1 MAKVVKNTDALE
13 RPFYPSAIPHLP
25 DVPRVTERPV
35 PQTPIL
41 DECGKL
47 NELWIPHVD
56 GVLSVLLDPT
66 LWAGSDTE
74 KAHAVQEIYRLMK
87 WLYLCEENDMQFRQ
101 LGCDLQLSVNGTWQ
115 TIYTLSVECVSTKVQ
130 QGYESGN
137 YNPPS
142 QRGNGDSRTIDNS
155 VEQATVLNDLNA
167 VWGACLELCESLLD
181 FCRILCDMIEA
192 GGDALGFLSNIL
204 ESPVSSVTEWV
215 ADDNTGT
222 QRNWSTTGQSK
233 WGVGDN
239 VRTYEQ
245 TITEPIRG
253 VSPSKILAMAQR
265 ALDIG
270 VAIIRGSFNE
280 DFQEAIAGILF
291 NLLTC
296 LPDGTR
302 KQNGIVLTTEKLSQ
316 FGDELLADSDLIK
329 KFVGVTVKAEELAGG
344 VEFLSFLNLPDLF
357 KQYRVGALV
366 PLSTWTVLVDPCS
379 PPPVQC
385 GHNYVWLTQATIP
398 TNIVQYQ
405 QVPIGTALV
414 IIPIVPLQ
422 WQRVVPPP
430 VNNQFRQLLQVSTY
444 ECDKPITLLWARG
457 SANSAT
463 GYIDTWDGATWTR
476 RAVDNLGVGGAT
488 GITRTLNWANGT
500 GITYLQARV
509 GVQTAQPFIIQFRIQ

>member
-1 MAKVVKNTDALE
+1 
-13 RPFYPSAIPHLP
+13 
-25 DVPRVTERPV
+25 
-35 PQTPIL
+35 
-41 DECGKL
+41 
-47 NELWIPHVD
+47 
-56 GVLSVLLDPT
+56 
-66 LWAGSDTE
+66 
-74 KAHAVQEIYRLMK
+74 
-87 WLYLCEENDMQFRQ
+87 
-101 LGCDLQLSVNGTWQ
+101 
-115 TIYTLSVECVSTKVQ
+115 
-130 QGYESGN
+130 
-137 YNPPS
+137 
-142 QRGNGDSRTIDNS
+142 
-155 VEQATVLNDLNA
+155 
-167 VWGACLELCESLLD
+167 
-181 FCRILCDMIEA
+181 MIEA

-302 KQNGIVLTTEKLSQ
+302 KQTGIVLTTEKLSQ
-316 FGDELLADSDLIK
+316 FGDKLLADGDLIK
-329 KFVGVTVKAEELAGG
+329 KFVGVTVTAEELAGG

-366 PLSTWTVLVDPCS
+366 PLSTWTVLVSPCS

-398 TNIVQYQ
+398 TNIIQYQ

-476 RAVDNLGVGGAT
+476 RAVDSLGVGGAT
-488 GITRTLNWANGT
+488 GITRTLNWANDT

>member
-1 MAKVVKNTDALE
+1 MAKTVKNIDALE
-13 RPFYPSAIPHLP
+13 RPFYHSAIPHLP

-35 PQTPIL
+35 PSTPIL

-66 LWAGSDTE
+66 LWAGSDIE

-137 YNPPS
+137 YSPPS
-142 QRGNGDSRTIDNS
+142 PRGSGDSRAIDDS
-155 VEQATVLNDLNA
+155 TEQATVLNDLNA

-204 ESPVSSVTEWV
+204 EAPVSSVTEWV
-215 ADDNTGT
+215 ADDITGT
-222 QRNWSTTGQSK
+222 QKNWSTTGTPK
-233 WGVGDN
+233 WDVGGN
-239 VRTYEQ
+239 VKTYEQ

-265 ALDIG
+265 VLDIG
-270 VAIIRGSFNE
+270 VSIIRGSFNE

-302 KQNGIVLTTEKLSQ
+302 KQNGIVLTTAKLSS

-366 PLSTWTVLVDPCS
+366 PLSTWTVLVDPCA
-379 PPPVQC
+379 PPPVPC
-385 GHNYVWLTQATIP
+385 GHDYVWLTQATIP
-398 TNIVQYQ
+398 TNIIQYQ
-405 QVPIGTALV
+405 VVPIGGADV
-414 IIPIVPLQ
+414 VIPIVPMQ
-422 WQRVVPPP
+422 WQRVIPAP
-430 VNNQFRQLLQVSTY
+430 VTNQFRRLLQVSTY
-444 ECDKPITLLWARG
+444 ECDKPITLLW
-457 SANSAT
+457 SKLTANS
-463 GYIDTWDGATWTR
+463 GFGFIDTYDGLTWTR
-476 RAVDNLGVGGAT
+476 RASDFTGVGGNIGT
-488 GITRTLNWANGT
+488 TRTLTWANGT
-500 GITYLQARV
+500 AITYLQARV